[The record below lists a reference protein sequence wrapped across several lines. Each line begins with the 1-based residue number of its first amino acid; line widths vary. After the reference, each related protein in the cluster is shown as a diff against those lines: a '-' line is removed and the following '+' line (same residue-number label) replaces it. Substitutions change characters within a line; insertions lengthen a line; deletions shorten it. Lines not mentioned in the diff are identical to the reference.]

1 MLRMIVGF
9 EFSILRLTGKWK
21 VSQNRPAADQL
32 GVVQGLQ
39 SSGDADAREIAAMLA
54 ARSR

>member
-1 MLRMIVGF
+1 
-9 EFSILRLTGKWK
+9 